1 MESFQLM
8 LMTQS
13 NQQRRVKSS
22 HLLDLSQKTG
32 DNFIGLELYL
42 NVLTLSLQ
50 ALEAVS
56 LQVTTMCKWYFRIK
70 NEFCN

>member
-1 MESFQLM
+1 MESFQSI

-13 NQQRRVKSS
+13 KQEKEVKLN

-50 ALEAVS
+50 ALETVS
-56 LQVTTMCKWYFRIK
+56 HPLQVTMMRK
-70 NEFCN
+70 

>member
-1 MESFQLM
+1 MESFQSI

-13 NQQRRVKSS
+13 KQEKEVKMN

-50 ALEAVS
+50 ALETVS
-56 LQVTTMCKWYFRIK
+56 RPLLVTMMCK
-70 NEFCN
+70 

>member
-1 MESFQLM
+1 MRMESFQSM

-13 NQQRRVKSS
+13 KQEKEVKLN
-22 HLLDLSQKTG
+22 HLLDLWQKTG

-50 ALEAVS
+50 ALEIVS
-56 LQVTTMCKWYFRIK
+56 HPLQVTMMRK
-70 NEFCN
+70 